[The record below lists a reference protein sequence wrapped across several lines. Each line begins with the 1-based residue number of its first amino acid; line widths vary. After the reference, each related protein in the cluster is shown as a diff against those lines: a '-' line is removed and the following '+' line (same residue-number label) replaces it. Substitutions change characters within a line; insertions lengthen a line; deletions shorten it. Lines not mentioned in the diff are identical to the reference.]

1 LLQEVFVELR
11 EFDEDAK
18 EHQRHI
24 EELPEMRPFKAKNR
38 NLHRADE
45 IMRWIE
51 SDTSQLL
58 WINGNNVIGRFDFNS
73 LFVVPLLLFGES
85 NFEQVLILRHFC
97 GDNPSS
103 RTNNFRTLLQAFV
116 FQILKQ
122 RPDVLRSQP
131 PAITRGQSDNVMKL
145 WALFLKTL
153 RKVRANC
160 TFIIIDSV
168 DHLQDADTPEGVSEK
183 EIVLRNL
190 DALVKDQELLVK
202 ILLTSSLTS
211 ELPSQNED
219 HGTLVIA
226 SRSPGTTPLRR
237 MSLINSPA
245 ELPLLPLKIVE
256 IHERRSRSITFAQL
270 YMIYPQNSTIYTV
283 TDGQIQAFAV
293 DRLAGMEERFDGT
306 FDPLQIRAWSIEH
319 NGRYFTK
326 RYHEFFISQFPGEKA
341 ITSLKYIPSGYQ
353 KDEAT
358 TRSKLI
364 ARGRRYWALGSGIH
378 YKQILEK
385 GVMFL
390 PQYDSRFFAC

>member
-1 LLQEVFVELR
+1 
-11 EFDEDAK
+11 
-18 EHQRHI
+18 
-24 EELPEMRPFKAKNR
+24 MRPFKAKNR

-85 NFEQVLILRHFC
+85 NFEQVPILRHFC

-122 RPDVLRSQP
+122 RPDVFRSQP
-131 PAITRGQSDNVMKL
+131 PAITRDQSDDVMKL
-145 WALFLKTL
+145 WELFLKIL

-168 DHLQDADTPEGVSEK
+168 DHLQDANTPEGVSEK

-190 DALVKDQELLVK
+190 DALVKDQALLVK

-211 ELPSQNED
+211 ASPSQNED
-219 HGTLVIA
+219 QATLITASPSSGTA
-226 SRSPGTTPLRR
+226 PLRR
-237 MSLINSPA
+237 LSLVGIQA
-245 ELPLLPLKIVE
+245 ELPLVPQKLVE
-256 IHERRSRSITFAQL
+256 IHERRSRSIRFAQL
-270 YMIYPQNSTIYTV
+270 YMVYPQNSTIYTV
-283 TDGQIQAFAV
+283 SDSQIQAFCV
-293 DRLAGMEERFDGT
+293 DRLAGMEERLDGT
-306 FDPLQIRAWSIEH
+306 FDPLQIRAWSIDQ

-341 ITSLKYIPSGYQ
+341 ITSLKYIPSGYL
-353 KDEAT
+353 KDEAMV
-358 TRSKLI
+358 RSKLI
-364 ARGRRYWALGSGIH
+364 SRGRQYWELGTGIH
-378 YKQILEK
+378 YKRVDEEAVLLFPSEYYPH
-385 GVMFL
+385 F
-390 PQYDSRFFAC
+390 YEY